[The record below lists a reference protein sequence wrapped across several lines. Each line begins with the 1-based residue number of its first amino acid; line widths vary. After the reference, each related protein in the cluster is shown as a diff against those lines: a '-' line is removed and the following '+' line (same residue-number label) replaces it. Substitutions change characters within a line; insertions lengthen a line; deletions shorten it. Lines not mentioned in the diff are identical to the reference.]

1 MIRVLIADDQEMV
14 RSALRMVV
22 DRHDDLRV
30 VAVAADGEQAVAAAF
45 AHRPDVIVMDVR
57 MPRATGVEA
66 TERVLR
72 QWPHPEP
79 RPRVIVLTTFDLDEY
94 VHSALRAGASGFLL
108 KNTSPDHLADA
119 IRTVVRGEAMLAP
132 SVTQRLIRNF
142 VATPPPGA
150 GNPLELLTRREMDVL
165 LLVAQGMSNAE
176 IGAELGLSAPTVKSR
191 LNRIFARLGV
201 ANRVQAALL
210 AHNAGLLDRP
220 G

>member
-30 VAVAADGEQAVAAAF
+30 VAVAADGEQAVAATF

-132 SVTQRLIRNF
+132 SVTQRLIRSF
-142 VATPPPGA
+142 IATPPPGA
-150 GNPLELLTRREMDVL
+150 DDRLELLTRREMDVL
-165 LLVAQGMSNAE
+165 LLVAEGMSNAE
-176 IGAELGLSAPTVKSR
+176 IGAELGLTAATVKSR
-191 LNRIFARLGV
+191 LNRIFARLG
-201 ANRVQAALL
+201 ATNRVQAALL